1 MRSSMASMFLLKATR
16 KVDRCERAFAYLTQK
31 LEKQIYSRVVSN
43 IHRWC
48 GKTMWRTLLLSSDT
62 RAPVNATRI
71 IAGPLG
77 TTYARTFRNDHSTG
91 PNCRR
96 QGYFRRRI
104 AAAAGAE
111 CTQRRYA
118 AS

>member
-31 LEKQIYSRVVSN
+31 EKKQVHRVEHSRV
-43 IHRWC
+43 RRE
-48 GKTMWRTLLLSSDT
+48 KMWRPSLLSSDT